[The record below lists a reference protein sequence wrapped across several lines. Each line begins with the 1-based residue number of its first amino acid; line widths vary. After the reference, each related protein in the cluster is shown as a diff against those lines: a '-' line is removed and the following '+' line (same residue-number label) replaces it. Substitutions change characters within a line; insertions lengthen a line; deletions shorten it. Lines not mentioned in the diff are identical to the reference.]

1 MREGGAKEGVV
12 GGTKKDGRKGRGI
25 WKSVMRER
33 WGGGGG
39 GGREKHV
46 GTSAGGEE
54 QKRRKRNK

>member
-39 GGREKHV
+39 GREKHV
-46 GTSAGGEE
+46 GKSVGGEE
-54 QKRRKRNK
+54 QKRRKQDK